1 MRIAVVFALLE
12 ALSAAG
18 YQPDEVSTPSILV
31 LVFDNA
37 GLSEDILNRGLAEAE
52 RVLKS
57 GGVEVVWVRCA
68 VTPQL
73 LALVKPCRDAPG
85 PLALVLHILPH
96 EETSQQTDP
105 DLAGFA
111 LSAADGGFG
120 ASAGVF
126 YDRVKQL
133 GMKVTEPV
141 GLGHVI
147 AHELGHL
154 LLGAGYHSV
163 AGIMI
168 GSWSSRQVILA
179 AQGVLQF
186 QPGERLRILG
196 NLRRRMLAAG
206 GAATGK

>member
-1 MRIAVVFALLE
+1 M
-12 ALSAAG
+12 
-18 YQPDEVSTPSILV
+18 
-31 LVFDNA
+31 
-37 GLSEDILNRGLAEAE
+37 
-52 RVLKS
+52 
-57 GGVEVVWVRCA
+57 
-68 VTPQL
+68 
-73 LALVKPCRDAPG
+73 
-85 PLALVLHILPH
+85 LVLHILPPH

-111 LSAADGGFG
+111 LSPADGGFG
-120 ASAGVF
+120 TTRLSF

-133 GMKVTEPV
+133 SMTVTEPV

-163 AGIMI
+163 AGIMK
-168 GSWSSRQVILA
+168 GSWSSRQVLSA

-196 NLRRRMLAAG
+196 NLRRRTLAAG
-206 GAATGK
+206 ARLPESESVDRHRD